1 MFWWDPTYIVIFPA
15 LAFAMWAQAKVQ
27 GTFARFARVGSRR
40 GMRGADVAREI
51 LDSYGLADVRIEQ
64 IPQHL
69 GDHYDPRARV
79 LRLSPQV
86 YGSSSLAA
94 LGVAAH
100 ESGHAVQHATGYMP
114 LAIRTSLVPVANL
127 GSSLA
132 FPLFFIGFIFA
143 QSGLSWLM
151 TLGIWIFVG
160 VVAFSIVTLPVE
172 YNASRRALA
181 ALDTGGYLTG
191 EELVHAREVLNAA
204 ALTYVAAVAVA
215 VTQLLRLLI
224 LRGSRRD

>member
-1 MFWWDPTYIVIFPA
+1 MFYWDPTYILILPA
-15 LAFAMWAQAKVQ
+15 LAFAMYAQARVQ
-27 GTFARFARVGSRR
+27 GTFARYSRVGARR
-40 GMRGADVAREI
+40 GITGAEVARRI
-51 LDSYGLADVRIEQ
+51 LDSYGLTGIRIEE

-69 GDHYDPRARV
+69 ADHYDPRGKV

-86 YGSSSLAA
+86 YGSTSLAA

-100 ESGHAVQHATGYMP
+100 ESGHAVQDAMGYVP
-114 LAIRTSLVPVANL
+114 LAIRSSLVPVANL

-143 QSGLSWLM
+143 QSGLAWLM

-172 YNASRRALA
+172 YNASQRALA
-181 ALDTGGYLTG
+181 ALDSGGYLTHDEIG
-191 EELVHAREVLNAA
+191 HAREVLNAA

-215 VTQLLRLLI
+215 ITQLLRLLI